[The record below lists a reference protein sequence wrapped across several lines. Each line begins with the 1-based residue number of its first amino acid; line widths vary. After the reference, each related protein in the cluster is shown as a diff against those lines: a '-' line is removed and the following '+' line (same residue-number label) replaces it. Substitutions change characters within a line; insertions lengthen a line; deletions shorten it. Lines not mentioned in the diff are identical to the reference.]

1 MFCLRCGTEI
11 KEEGSNVY
19 CPACLT
25 HMERDPVPPG
35 IAIQLPTR
43 ATPPATKRP
52 PRKKEQK
59 PEEQIAR
66 LRHANRWLILALA
79 VTLAAFALTAFLL
92 VKILYTPQTIPMG

>member
-11 KEEGSNVY
+11 KDGGSNVY

-25 HMERDPVPPG
+25 HMERDPVPQG
-35 IAIQLPTR
+35 VAIQLPTR
-43 ATPPATKRP
+43 TAAPAPKRA

-66 LRHANRWLILALA
+66 LRHANRWL
-79 VTLAAFALTAFLL
+79 TFALVITLLAFLVAAFLL
-92 VKILYTPQTIPMG
+92 VKTLYTPQLIPMP